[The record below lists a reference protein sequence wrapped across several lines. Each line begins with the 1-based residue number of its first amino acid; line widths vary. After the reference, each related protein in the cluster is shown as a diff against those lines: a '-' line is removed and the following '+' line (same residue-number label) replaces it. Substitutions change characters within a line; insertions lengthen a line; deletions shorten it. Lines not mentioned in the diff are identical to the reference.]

1 MPGTVLATGHTEMNR
16 THCPLSLLLPALPF
30 PSQCQNPAPEWG
42 TQDRAVW
49 GKAQAGSLGVRTPGC
64 PSTTLGLSGL
74 GHSLASGSPLLD
86 KMGPLVL
93 THCDR

>member
-16 THCPLSLLLPALPF
+16 THCPLSLLLPALLF

-49 GKAQAGSLGVRTPGC
+49 GKAQAGSMGVRTPGV
-64 PSTTLGLSGL
+64 PVHHSRVVWPWLLSGL
-74 GHSLASGSPLLD
+74 RLPTAGQDGPSGPDPL
-86 KMGPLVL
+86 
-93 THCDR
+93 